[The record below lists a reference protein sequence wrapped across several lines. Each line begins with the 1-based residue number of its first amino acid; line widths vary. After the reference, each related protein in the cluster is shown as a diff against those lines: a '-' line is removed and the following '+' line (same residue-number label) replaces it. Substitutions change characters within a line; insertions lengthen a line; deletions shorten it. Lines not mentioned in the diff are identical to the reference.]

1 MGGRFLR
8 RKSYYKYWHRVL
20 QMIRPDCLAMLWTV
34 RPGLPNIVPGKQNI
48 ERMKKKMSRKLI
60 IDGNAVYEIDEECMV
75 KRRVNKEREG
85 GERRSPL
92 PEVKNSGKQQ
102 EK

>member
-1 MGGRFLR
+1 
-8 RKSYYKYWHRVL
+8 
-20 QMIRPDCLAMLWTV
+20 
-34 RPGLPNIVPGKQNI
+34 
-48 ERMKKKMSRKLI
+48 MSRKLI

-92 PEVKNSGKQQ
+92 PEVKNSSKQQ
-102 EK
+102 GK

>member
-1 MGGRFLR
+1 
-8 RKSYYKYWHRVL
+8 
-20 QMIRPDCLAMLWTV
+20 MIRPDCLTMLWTV
-34 RPGLPNIVPGKQNI
+34 RPGLPNTVPGKQNI

-85 GERRSPL
+85 GECRSPL
-92 PEVKNSGKQQ
+92 PEVKNSSKQQ

>member
-1 MGGRFLR
+1 MAQSFADD
-8 RKSYYKYWHRVL
+8 
-20 QMIRPDCLAMLWTV
+20 P
-34 RPGLPNIVPGKQNI
+34 PGLPGDALDGQTGAAEYCTGKT
-48 ERMKKKMSRKLI
+48 EYRKDEKED
-60 IDGNAVYEIDEECMV
+60 DGNAVYEIDEECMV

-92 PEVKNSGKQQ
+92 PEVKNSSKQQ